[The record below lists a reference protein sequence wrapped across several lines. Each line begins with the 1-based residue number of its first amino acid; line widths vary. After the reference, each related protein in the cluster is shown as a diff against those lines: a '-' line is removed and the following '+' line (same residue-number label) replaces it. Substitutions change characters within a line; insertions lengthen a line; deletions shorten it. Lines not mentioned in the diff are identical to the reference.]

1 VSDRDATAEVVRR
14 WLAAFGGPKV
24 DAGAVAELLH
34 PAATFVER
42 PNRYSPGGERDRETT
57 LASIDLGGAAFPE
70 QRLEP
75 THVVVDGET
84 AAVRATWTG
93 VTADGTELRSHSALF
108 FTQRDGLVWRVESYD
123 AFPPPEEPERT
134 AGT

>member
-1 VSDRDATAEVVRR
+1 VSGRDATAEVVRR
-14 WLAAFGGPKV
+14 WLAAFAGPEV
-24 DAGAVAELLH
+24 DATDVSELLH
-34 PAATFVER
+34 PEATFVER

-57 LASIDLGGAAFPE
+57 LASIDLGRAAFPE

-108 FTQRDGLVWRVESYD
+108 FTLRDGLVWRVESYD
-123 AFPPPEEPERT
+123 AFPTEEPGRT
-134 AGT
+134 AGA

>member
-1 VSDRDATAEVVRR
+1 VSERDATAEVVRR
-14 WLAAFGGPKV
+14 WLAAFAGP
-24 DAGAVAELLH
+24 
-34 PAATFVER
+34 
-42 PNRYSPGGERDRETT
+42 SERDPETT
-57 LASIDLGGAAFPE
+57 LASIDLGRAAFPE

-93 VTADGTELRSHSALF
+93 VRADGTELRSHSALF
-108 FTQRDGLVWRVESYD
+108 FTLRDGLVWRVESYD
-123 AFPPPEEPERT
+123 AFPPPEEPERA